1 MNDFHKIKFVRQFTA
16 KITIL
21 ACLASLFD
29 IIGISILYPY
39 FLIIFDQIDLVI
51 NFAGSKVDLIS
62 YYPILENKH
71 ALSFL
76 VLIII
81 VVSYLVRHLILREL
95 VKKGHTL
102 GLRISEAV
110 ACYLLYEKYAEVR
123 EISKSK
129 SISILSAKIN
139 SSVYNV
145 IIPITNL
152 INSFS
157 FLFISM
163 MVCFYINF
171 WYTVGAMFL
180 ALTIY
185 SGLYLYNKMEL
196 IKISSTLNHCAD
208 LKLKSLNEITSSMLI
223 TRFYRIQSKIIKEF
237 LDIDTRLRESQA
249 KLQFINI
256 ISRVQIETIIIF
268 LGVVSLSVISN
279 LEVQSDKILINLSM
293 ILIISQ
299 KLISYSQ
306 QFYNNLTLMK
316 GNLKD
321 FEEVIA
327 ITSIGEKYIN
337 IQEDSLSREIEFDSL
352 KISNLT
358 YHIQN
363 KTPILKNVNLRIY
376 KGDKI
381 AIVGASGVGK
391 TTLFNLILG
400 VLRPISGEV
409 TLNDNEQDLLYL
421 SKISSVITQS
431 SFLTGGNIEDLI
443 YKYAPYKKREFQQFE
458 KYLGSYAV
466 SLSKGADIEEGGE
479 NLSGGQRQRIAI
491 CQAIARDPQIL
502 FIDEGTSSLDVEIQD
517 IILGELV
524 SIPHLT
530 IISITHR
537 QETLDHF
544 EKVFE
549 LKDCDLIQLK

>member
-1 MNDFHKIKFVRQFTA
+1 
-16 KITIL
+16 
-21 ACLASLFD
+21 
-29 IIGISILYPY
+29 
-39 FLIIFDQIDLVI
+39 
-51 NFAGSKVDLIS
+51 
-62 YYPILENKH
+62 
-71 ALSFL
+71 
-76 VLIII
+76 
-81 VVSYLVRHLILREL
+81 
-95 VKKGHTL
+95 
-102 GLRISEAV
+102 
-110 ACYLLYEKYAEVR
+110 
-123 EISKSK
+123 
-129 SISILSAKIN
+129 
-139 SSVYNV
+139 
-145 IIPITNL
+145 
-152 INSFS
+152 
-157 FLFISM
+157 
-163 MVCFYINF
+163 
-171 WYTVGAMFL
+171 
-180 ALTIY
+180 
-185 SGLYLYNKMEL
+185 MEL

-256 ISRVQIETIIIF
+256 ISRVQIEAIIIF

-458 KYLGSYAV
+458 KYLMKFY
-466 SLSKGADIEEGGE
+466 
-479 NLSGGQRQRIAI
+479 
-491 CQAIARDPQIL
+491 
-502 FIDEGTSSLDVEIQD
+502 
-517 IILGELV
+517 
-524 SIPHLT
+524 
-530 IISITHR
+530 
-537 QETLDHF
+537 
-544 EKVFE
+544 
-549 LKDCDLIQLK
+549 